1 MPRSEHAIPG
11 NVDPSRFNLVREI
24 FLDAQRFRG
33 HARRAFLKQ
42 RCQGDSDLLAQV
54 VDLLKHDES
63 DSSVLDKPLVQ
74 MDRPVDKPSTRML
87 RRPQT
92 VKEIGPL
99 PEAPRTTCVACIV
112 QDSIA
117 YWAHAGDSRLYAL
130 RGGRVI
136 GQTRDHSRVQRM
148 LEDGLI
154 TSEDATHH
162 PARNRIF
169 SCLGGVSPPHID
181 YSKKTPL
188 MTGDILLLCSD
199 GVWGPLPKDVI
210 PRAMSTGNVLQATP
224 ALMNQ
229 AEARGGANA
238 DNLSMIAIRWEDN
251 YAEDTLGSVSTK
263 TMPVDSFTTQMEAF
277 AKARKGAQPLP
288 NLSDEDIERA
298 IQEINTAIK
307 KYSK

>member
-1 MPRSEHAIPG
+1 RPTNEDRIAYSYSRDALLMVVADGMGGHLHGEVAAQIAVQYITEYFQREARPKLKDPFLFLSGGLSNAHHAIL
-11 NVDPSRFNLVREI
+11 DYAADRF
-24 FLDAQRFRG
+24 
-33 HARRAFLKQ
+33 
-42 RCQGDSDLLAQV
+42 
-54 VDLLKHDES
+54 
-63 DSSVLDKPLVQ
+63 
-74 MDRPVDKPSTRML
+74 
-87 RRPQT
+87 
-92 VKEIGPL
+92 L

-298 IQEINTAIK
+298 IQEINSAIK

>member
-1 MPRSEHAIPG
+1 MKFTIYQESRPGKRPTNEDRIAYSYSRDALLMVVADGMGGHLHGEVAAQIAVQYITEYFQREARPKLKDPFLFLSGGLSNAHHAIL
-11 NVDPSRFNLVREI
+11 DYAADRF
-24 FLDAQRFRG
+24 
-33 HARRAFLKQ
+33 
-42 RCQGDSDLLAQV
+42 
-54 VDLLKHDES
+54 
-63 DSSVLDKPLVQ
+63 
-74 MDRPVDKPSTRML
+74 
-87 RRPQT
+87 
-92 VKEIGPL
+92 L
-99 PEAPRTTCVACIV
+99 PEAPRTTCVACVV

>member
-1 MPRSEHAIPG
+1 MKFTIYQESRPGKRPTNEDRIAYSYSRDALLMVVADGMGGHLHGEVAAQIAVQYITEYFQREARPKLKDPFLFLSGGLSNAHHAIL
-11 NVDPSRFNLVREI
+11 DYAADRF
-24 FLDAQRFRG
+24 
-33 HARRAFLKQ
+33 
-42 RCQGDSDLLAQV
+42 
-54 VDLLKHDES
+54 
-63 DSSVLDKPLVQ
+63 
-74 MDRPVDKPSTRML
+74 
-87 RRPQT
+87 
-92 VKEIGPL
+92 L

>member
-1 MPRSEHAIPG
+1 MKFTIYQESRPGKRPTNEDRIAYSYSRDALLMVVADGMGGHLHGEVAAQIAVQYITEYFQREARPKLKDPFLFLSGGLSNAHHAIL
-11 NVDPSRFNLVREI
+11 DYAADRF
-24 FLDAQRFRG
+24 
-33 HARRAFLKQ
+33 
-42 RCQGDSDLLAQV
+42 
-54 VDLLKHDES
+54 
-63 DSSVLDKPLVQ
+63 
-74 MDRPVDKPSTRML
+74 
-87 RRPQT
+87 
-92 VKEIGPL
+92 L

-130 RGGRVI
+130 RGGRII

-188 MTGDILLLCSD
+188 MTGDIPLLCSD